1 VHVVSEGTE
10 AQPIQGGQMIIGL
23 SGYARS
29 GKDTVAELLVLNY
42 GFKRMAF
49 ADGIRQAL
57 LTLNPI
63 LQDDLRLN
71 DVVDEHGWEVAKSK
85 DEVRRL
91 LQVMGTEVGRKLI
104 HEDVW
109 VWRLFNSVKEG
120 ERIVIPDV
128 RFPNEAQMI
137 ESQGGEVWRINR
149 HNHSAVNDHIS
160 EHAMD
165 NHMFKRAIY
174 NDGTLD
180 DLADEIFML
189 MHNVYKL

>member
-1 VHVVSEGTE
+1 
-10 AQPIQGGQMIIGL
+10 MIIGL

-42 GFKRMAF
+42 EFKRMAF
-49 ADGIRQAL
+49 ADGIRDAL
-57 LTLNPI
+57 IALNPI
-63 LQDDLRLN
+63 LHDGYRLN
-71 DVVDEHGWEVAKSK
+71 EIVKMYGWEVAKSK

-109 VWRLFNSVKEG
+109 VWRLFNTIG
-120 ERIVIPDV
+120 DDERIVIPDV
-128 RFPNEAQMI
+128 RFPNEARMI
-137 ESQGGEVWRINR
+137 KERGGEVWRINR

-160 EHAMD
+160 ERAMD
-165 NHMFKRAIY
+165 NYMFDRVVY

-180 DLADEIFML
+180 DLSDEVFML
-189 MHNVYKL
+189 MRHAFKL

>member
-1 VHVVSEGTE
+1 
-10 AQPIQGGQMIIGL
+10 MIIGL

-49 ADGIRQAL
+49 ADGIREAL

-63 LQDDLRLN
+63 LEDGYRLN
-71 DVVDEHGWEVAKSK
+71 ELVKMYGWEVAKAK

-91 LQVMGTEVGRKLI
+91 LQVLGTEVGRQQI
-104 HEDVW
+104 HQDVW
-109 VWRLFNSVKEG
+109 VWRLFNQIKEG

-128 RFPNEAQMI
+128 RFPNEAKMI

-149 HNHSAVNDHIS
+149 HNHGAVNDHVS
-160 EHAMD
+160 ERAMD
-165 NHMFKRAIY
+165 NHMFKRVLY
-174 NDGTLD
+174 NDGSLD
-180 DLADEIFML
+180 DLADEVFML
-189 MHNVYKL
+189 MHNVFKL

>member
-1 VHVVSEGTE
+1 
-10 AQPIQGGQMIIGL
+10 MIIGL

-42 GFKRMAF
+42 GFKRTAF

-57 LTLNPI
+57 LALNPI
-63 LQDDLRLN
+63 LHDGHRLN
-71 DVVDEHGWEVAKSK
+71 EIVQMYGWEIAKAK

-109 VWRLFNSVKEG
+109 VWRLFNEIAEG

-128 RFPNEAQMI
+128 RFPNEARMI

-149 HNHSAVNDHIS
+149 HNHAAVNDHIS
-160 EHAMD
+160 EHALD

-180 DLADEIFML
+180 DLSDEIFML
-189 MHNVYKL
+189 MHNVFKL

>member
-1 VHVVSEGTE
+1 
-10 AQPIQGGQMIIGL
+10 MIIGL

-42 GFKRMAF
+42 GFKRVAF

-63 LQDDLRLN
+63 LHDGMRLN
-71 DVVDEHGWEVAKSK
+71 EVVQMYGWEVAKSK

-91 LQVMGTEVGRKLI
+91 LQVLGTEVGRQQI
-104 HEDVW
+104 HEDIW
-109 VWRLFNSVKEG
+109 VWRLFNSIDAD

-128 RFPNEAQMI
+128 RFPNEARMI

-149 HNHSAVNDHIS
+149 HNHNAVNDHIS
-160 EHAMD
+160 EHALD

-189 MHNVYKL
+189 MHNVFKL

>member
-1 VHVVSEGTE
+1 V
-10 AQPIQGGQMIIGL
+10 IIGL

-49 ADGIRQAL
+49 ADGIREAL
-57 LTLNPI
+57 LKLNPI
-63 LQDDLRLN
+63 LHDGHRLGE
-71 DVVDEHGWEVAKSK
+71 VVHMYGWDVAKAK

-104 HEDVW
+104 HEDIW
-109 VWRLFNSVKEG
+109 VWHLFNKINTD

-128 RFPNEAQMI
+128 RFPNEARMI
-137 ESQGGEVWRINR
+137 EQHDGEVLRINR
-149 HNHSAVNDHIS
+149 HNHSAVNDHVS

-165 NHMFKRAIY
+165 NYMFKHAIY

-180 DLADEIFML
+180 DLADEVFML

>member
-1 VHVVSEGTE
+1 
-10 AQPIQGGQMIIGL
+10 MIIGL

-49 ADGIRQAL
+49 ADGIREAL
-57 LTLNPI
+57 TALNPI
-63 LQDDLRLN
+63 LHDGHRLN
-71 DVVDEHGWEVAKSK
+71 ELVGMYGWEIAKAK

-104 HEDVW
+104 NEDVW
-109 VWRLFNSVKEG
+109 VWLLFNKINTD

-128 RFPNEAQMI
+128 RFPNEAKMI
-137 ESQGGEVWRINR
+137 EQQGGEVWRINR
-149 HNHSAVNDHIS
+149 HNHTAVNDHIS

-165 NHMFKRAIY
+165 NHMFKRVVY

-180 DLADEIFML
+180 DLADEVFML

>member
-1 VHVVSEGTE
+1 
-10 AQPIQGGQMIIGL
+10 MIIGL

-57 LTLNPI
+57 LALNPL
-63 LQDDLRLN
+63 LQDGLRLN

-109 VWRLFNSVKEG
+109 VWRLFNAISTD

-128 RFPNEAQMI
+128 RFPNEARMV

-149 HNHSAVNDHIS
+149 PNLSAVNEHVS

-165 NHMFKRAIY
+165 NYMFKRAIF
-174 NDGTLD
+174 NGGTLD

-189 MHNVYKL
+189 MHNVFKL

>member
-1 VHVVSEGTE
+1 
-10 AQPIQGGQMIIGL
+10 MIIGL

-57 LTLNPI
+57 LALNPI
-63 LQDDLRLN
+63 LHDGHRLN
-71 DVVDEHGWEVAKSK
+71 EIVTMYGWEVAKGK

-104 HEDVW
+104 NEDVW
-109 VWRLFNSVKEG
+109 VWRLFNQINTD

-128 RFPNEAQMI
+128 RFPNEAKMI
-137 ESQGGEVWRINR
+137 EQQGGDVWRINR
-149 HNHSAVNDHIS
+149 HNHGAVNNHVS
-160 EHAMD
+160 ERAMD
-165 NHMFKRAIY
+165 NHMFKHVLY

-180 DLADEIFML
+180 DLADEVFML
-189 MHNVYKL
+189 MHNVYKFK

>member
-1 VHVVSEGTE
+1 
-10 AQPIQGGQMIIGL
+10 MIIGL

-42 GFKRMAF
+42 GFKRLAF
-49 ADGIRQAL
+49 ADGIREAL
-57 LTLNPI
+57 LALNPI
-63 LQDDLRLN
+63 LHDGHRLN
-71 DVVDEHGWEVAKSK
+71 ELVGMYGWEVAKAK

-104 HEDVW
+104 NEDVW
-109 VWRLFNSVKEG
+109 VWLLFNKVNTD
-120 ERIVIPDV
+120 ERIIIPDV
-128 RFPNEAQMI
+128 RFPNEARMI
-137 ESQGGEVWRINR
+137 EQQGGEVWRINR

-160 EHAMD
+160 EHALD
-165 NHMFKRAIY
+165 NHMFKRVVY

-180 DLADEIFML
+180 DLAEEVFML

>member
-1 VHVVSEGTE
+1 
-10 AQPIQGGQMIIGL
+10 MIIGL

-42 GFKRMAF
+42 EFKRMAF
-49 ADGIRQAL
+49 ADGIRDAL
-57 LTLNPI
+57 IALNPI
-63 LQDDLRLN
+63 LHDGYRLN
-71 DVVDEHGWEVAKSK
+71 EIVKMYGWEVAKSK

-109 VWRLFNSVKEG
+109 VWRLFNSINTD

-128 RFPNEAQMI
+128 RFPNEARMI
-137 ESQGGEVWRINR
+137 EQNGGEVWRINR
-149 HNHSAVNDHIS
+149 HNHKPVNDHIS

-165 NHMFKRAIY
+165 NHMFKRVVY

-180 DLADEIFML
+180 DLADEVFML
-189 MHNVYKL
+189 MRHAFKL

>member
-1 VHVVSEGTE
+1 
-10 AQPIQGGQMIIGL
+10 MNIGL
-23 SGYARS
+23 RVYACS

-49 ADGIRQAL
+49 ADGIRDAL
-57 LTLNPI
+57 IALNPI
-63 LQDDLRLN
+63 LHDGHRLN
-71 DVVDEHGWEVAKSK
+71 EVVQMYGWDVAKAK

-109 VWRLFNSVKEG
+109 VWRLFNQIDTD

-128 RFPNEAQMI
+128 RFPNEARMI
-137 ESQGGEVWRINR
+137 KDKGGEVWRINR
-149 HNHSAVNDHIS
+149 HNHSAVNDHVS
-160 EHAMD
+160 ERAMD
-165 NHMFKRAIY
+165 NYMFDRVVY

-180 DLADEIFML
+180 DLSDEVFML
-189 MHNVYKL
+189 MRHAFKL

>member
-1 VHVVSEGTE
+1 
-10 AQPIQGGQMIIGL
+10 MIIGL

-42 GFKRMAF
+42 GFKRVAF

-57 LTLNPI
+57 LALNPI
-63 LQDDLRLN
+63 LYDGTRLN
-71 DVVDEHGWEVAKSK
+71 ETVQMYGWEVAKAK

-109 VWRLFNSVKEG
+109 VWRLFNSIDDN

-128 RFPNEAQMI
+128 RFPNEGDAI
-137 ESQGGEVWRINR
+137 KKLGGSLWRINR
-149 HNHSAVNDHIS
+149 RNHSAVNDHAS

-165 NHMFKRAIY
+165 NYMFNHVIY

-180 DLADEIFML
+180 DLSDEVFML
-189 MHNVYKL
+189 AKELGLGS

>member
-1 VHVVSEGTE
+1 
-10 AQPIQGGQMIIGL
+10 MIIGL

-49 ADGIRQAL
+49 ADGIREAL
-57 LTLNPI
+57 LALNPI
-63 LQDDLRLN
+63 LHDGYRLN
-71 DVVDEHGWEVAKSK
+71 ELVQMYGWEVAKAK

-104 HEDVW
+104 NEDVW
-109 VWRLFNSVKEG
+109 VWLLFNKINTD

-128 RFPNEAQMI
+128 RFPNEARMI
-137 ESQGGEVWRINR
+137 EQQGGELWRINR
-149 HNHSAVNDHIS
+149 HNHSAVNDHVS

-165 NHMFKRAIY
+165 NYMFQRVIY
-174 NDGTLD
+174 NDSTLD
-180 DLADEIFML
+180 DLAAEVFML
-189 MHNVYKL
+189 MHNVFKL

>member
-1 VHVVSEGTE
+1 
-10 AQPIQGGQMIIGL
+10 MIIGL

-49 ADGIRQAL
+49 ADGIREAL
-57 LTLNPI
+57 LALNPI
-63 LQDDLRLN
+63 LHDGHRLN
-71 DVVDEHGWEVAKSK
+71 EVVGMYGWEVAKSK

-91 LQVMGTEVGRKLI
+91 LQVLGTEVGRKLI
-104 HEDVW
+104 NEDVW
-109 VWRLFNSVKEG
+109 VWLLFNKINTD

-128 RFPNEAQMI
+128 RFPNEAKMI
-137 ESQGGEVWRINR
+137 EQQGGDVWRINR
-149 HNHSAVNDHIS
+149 HNHHAVNDHIS
-160 EHAMD
+160 ERALD
-165 NHMFKRAIY
+165 NHMFKRVVY

-180 DLADEIFML
+180 DLADEVFML

>member
-1 VHVVSEGTE
+1 
-10 AQPIQGGQMIIGL
+10 MIIGL

-42 GFKRMAF
+42 GFKRLAF
-49 ADGIRQAL
+49 ADGIREAL
-57 LTLNPI
+57 LALNPI
-63 LQDDLRLN
+63 LFDGTRLN
-71 DVVDEHGWEVAKSK
+71 ELVGMYGWEIAKGK

-104 HEDVW
+104 NEDVW
-109 VWRLFNSVKEG
+109 VWLLFNKINTD

-128 RFPNEAQMI
+128 RFPNEARMI
-137 ESQGGEVWRINR
+137 EQQGGEVWRINR
-149 HNHSAVNDHIS
+149 HNHTAVNDHVS

-165 NHMFKRAIY
+165 NHMFKRVVY

-180 DLADEIFML
+180 DLSDEVFML

>member
-1 VHVVSEGTE
+1 
-10 AQPIQGGQMIIGL
+10 MIIGL

-42 GFKRMAF
+42 EFQRKAF
-49 ADGIRQAL
+49 ADGIRDAL
-57 LTLNPI
+57 TALNPI
-63 LQDDLRLN
+63 LHDGHRLN
-71 DVVDEHGWEVAKSK
+71 EIVQMYGWDIAKAK

-109 VWRLFNSVKEG
+109 VWRLFNQIDTD

-128 RFPNEAQMI
+128 RFPNEARMI
-137 ESQGGEVWRINR
+137 KERGGEVWRINR

-160 EHAMD
+160 ERAMD
-165 NHMFKRAIY
+165 NYMFDRVVY
-174 NDGTLD
+174 NDCTLD
-180 DLADEIFML
+180 DLSDEVFML
-189 MHNVYKL
+189 MRHAFKL

>member
-1 VHVVSEGTE
+1 
-10 AQPIQGGQMIIGL
+10 MIIGL

-42 GFKRMAF
+42 GFKRLAF
-49 ADGIRQAL
+49 ADGIREAL
-57 LTLNPI
+57 LALNPI
-63 LQDDLRLN
+63 LFDGTRLN
-71 DVVDEHGWEVAKSK
+71 ELVGMYGWEIAKGK

-104 HEDVW
+104 NEDVW
-109 VWRLFNSVKEG
+109 VWLLFNKINTD

-128 RFPNEAQMI
+128 RFPNEARMI
-137 ESQGGEVWRINR
+137 EQQGGEVWRINR
-149 HNHSAVNDHIS
+149 HNHTAVNDHVS

-165 NHMFKRAIY
+165 NHMFKRVVY

-180 DLADEIFML
+180 DLSDEIFML

>member
-1 VHVVSEGTE
+1 
-10 AQPIQGGQMIIGL
+10 MIIGL

-49 ADGIRQAL
+49 ADGIREAL
-57 LTLNPI
+57 LVLNPI
-63 LQDDLRLN
+63 LHDGHRLN
-71 DVVDEHGWEVAKSK
+71 EVVGMYGWEVAKSK

-91 LQVMGTEVGRKLI
+91 LQVLGTEVGRKLI
-104 HEDVW
+104 NEDVW
-109 VWRLFNSVKEG
+109 VWLLFNKISTD

-128 RFPNEAQMI
+128 RFPNEAKMI
-137 ESQGGEVWRINR
+137 EQQGGDVWRINR
-149 HNHSAVNDHIS
+149 HNHTAVNDHIS

-165 NHMFKRAIY
+165 NHMFKRVVY

-180 DLADEIFML
+180 DLADEVFML

>member
-1 VHVVSEGTE
+1 
-10 AQPIQGGQMIIGL
+10 MIIGL

-49 ADGIRQAL
+49 ADGIRDAL
-57 LTLNPI
+57 VALNPI
-63 LQDDLRLN
+63 LHDGYRIN
-71 DVVDEHGWEVAKSK
+71 EIVKMYGWEVAKSK

-104 HEDVW
+104 HEDIW
-109 VWRLFNSVKEG
+109 VWRLFNAIGEG

-128 RFPNEAQMI
+128 RFPNEARMI

-149 HNHSAVNDHIS
+149 HNHTAVNDHIS

-165 NHMFKRAIY
+165 NHMFKRVVY

-180 DLADEIFML
+180 DLADEVFML
-189 MHNVYKL
+189 MRHAFKL

>member
-1 VHVVSEGTE
+1 
-10 AQPIQGGQMIIGL
+10 MIIGL

-49 ADGIRQAL
+49 ADGIRDAL
-57 LTLNPI
+57 IALNPI
-63 LQDDLRLN
+63 LHDGHRLN
-71 DVVDEHGWEVAKSK
+71 EVVQMYGWDVAKAK

-109 VWRLFNSVKEG
+109 VWRLFNQIDTD

-128 RFPNEAQMI
+128 RFPNEARMI
-137 ESQGGEVWRINR
+137 KERGGEVWRINR

-160 EHAMD
+160 ERAMD
-165 NHMFKRAIY
+165 NYMFDRVVY

-180 DLADEIFML
+180 DLSDEVFML
-189 MHNVYKL
+189 MRHAFKL

>member
-1 VHVVSEGTE
+1 
-10 AQPIQGGQMIIGL
+10 MIIGL

-42 GFKRMAF
+42 EFKRMAF
-49 ADGIRQAL
+49 ADGIRDAL
-57 LTLNPI
+57 TALNPI
-63 LQDDLRLN
+63 LHDGHRLN
-71 DVVDEHGWEVAKSK
+71 EIVQMYGWDIAKAK

-109 VWRLFNSVKEG
+109 VWRLFNQIDTD

-128 RFPNEAQMI
+128 RFPNEARMI
-137 ESQGGEVWRINR
+137 KERGGEVWRINR

-160 EHAMD
+160 ERAMD
-165 NHMFKRAIY
+165 NYMFDRVVY

-180 DLADEIFML
+180 DLSDEVFML
-189 MHNVYKL
+189 MRHAFKL

>member
-1 VHVVSEGTE
+1 
-10 AQPIQGGQMIIGL
+10 MIIGL

-42 GFKRMAF
+42 GFKRLAF
-49 ADGIRQAL
+49 ADGIREAL
-57 LTLNPI
+57 LVLNPI
-63 LQDDLRLN
+63 LQDGHRLN
-71 DVVDEHGWEVAKSK
+71 ELVQMYGWEVAKSK

-104 HEDVW
+104 NEDVW
-109 VWRLFNSVKEG
+109 VWLLFNKIKEG

-128 RFPNEAQMI
+128 RFPNEARMI
-137 ESQGGEVWRINR
+137 EQQGGDVWRINR
-149 HNHSAVNDHIS
+149 HNHTAVNDHVS

-165 NHMFKRAIY
+165 NYLFKHALY

-180 DLADEIFML
+180 DLADEVFML
-189 MHNVYKL
+189 VHNVYKQL

>member
-1 VHVVSEGTE
+1 
-10 AQPIQGGQMIIGL
+10 MIIGL

-57 LTLNPI
+57 LALNPI
-63 LQDDLRLN
+63 LHDGHRLN
-71 DVVDEHGWEVAKSK
+71 EIVTMYGWEVAKGK

-104 HEDVW
+104 NEDVW
-109 VWRLFNSVKEG
+109 VWRLFNQISTD

-128 RFPNEAQMI
+128 RFPNEAKMI
-137 ESQGGEVWRINR
+137 EQQGGDVWRINR
-149 HNHSAVNDHIS
+149 HNHGAVNNHVS
-160 EHAMD
+160 ERAMD
-165 NHMFKRAIY
+165 NHMFKHVLY

-180 DLADEIFML
+180 DLADEVFML
-189 MHNVYKL
+189 MHNVYKLK